1 MRGDLIHGIIG
12 VVLGALFTINGL
24 LSARSQQ
31 GSAAY
36 QSGKLAAAALG
47 VAFLASGL
55 YYVRKASRDRSRQ
68 NG

>member
-1 MRGDLIHGIIG
+1 MHRDLIHGIIG

-36 QSGKLAAAALG
+36 QSGKLAATALG
-47 VAFLASGL
+47 VAFLVSGL